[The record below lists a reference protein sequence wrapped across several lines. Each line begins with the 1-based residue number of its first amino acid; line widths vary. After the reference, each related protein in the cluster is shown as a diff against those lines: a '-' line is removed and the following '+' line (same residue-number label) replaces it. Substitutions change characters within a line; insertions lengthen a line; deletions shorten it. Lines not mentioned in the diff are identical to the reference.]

1 MRDGGDLP
9 RDGTARAAAPSG
21 EPIRRAESGFVD
33 EVAADLTSGR
43 WTRGRIT
50 LIRLIITFF
59 LLAPFFSAPRPHPA
73 QAAFLAPATL
83 VLIVIVNRYVVGFA
97 RPLRPHNRAT
107 TAWLIAIVALG
118 IAILAVGGLNWVGAI
133 FISGAAAGRL
143 TRSAWAAT
151 AAGACTAA
159 AGLGVGLAHGVG
171 WGGGALE
178 LTLGPLLATFFAY
191 TAARRSE
198 LVDKLRETRAELARM
213 AVADERLRIAR
224 DLHDL
229 LGHSLSLITLKAEL
243 AGRVIGADPDRA
255 AAEIADLE
263 TVARRSLGEVRA
275 AVTSYRQP
283 SLAAEIAAARQ
294 MLSAAGMDCRVDAP
308 ASIEL
313 PAETDALL
321 AWTVREGTTNVVRH
335 SGARGVTI
343 TITVT
348 GGEASADIADDGVGP
363 AWLAGDAPSAGGPGV
378 GEHGSG
384 LTGLTER
391 ARLAGAQ
398 VTAGE
403 GPGGKG
409 FRLMVRAPLARL
421 SVR

>member
-1 MRDGGDLP
+1 MRDVGDLP
-9 RDGTARAAAPSG
+9 
-21 EPIRRAESGFVD
+21 VD
-33 EVAADLTSGR
+33 ADLVSGR
-43 WTRGRIT
+43 RTRIM
-50 LIRLIITFF
+50 LIRLLITFF
-59 LLAPFFSAPRPHPA
+59 LLAPFFSRPRLSPA
-73 QAAFLAPATL
+73 HIAFLAPATL
-83 VLIVIVNRYVVGFA
+83 ILVVIVNRYVVGFA
-97 RPLRPHNRAT
+97 RPLRPRNRVS

-118 IAILAVGGLNWVGAI
+118 VSILAVGGLNWVGAI
-133 FISGAAAGRL
+133 FIAGAAAGRL
-143 TRSAWAAT
+143 TRSAWQAT
-151 AAGACTAA
+151 AAGVCTAA
-159 AGLGVGLAHGVG
+159 GGLAVGLTHGVG
-171 WGGGALE
+171 FGGGALE

-198 LVDKLRETRAELARM
+198 LVDTLRETRAELTRM

-243 AGRVIGADPDRA
+243 AGRVIGTDPDRA
-255 AAEIADLE
+255 ATEIADLE

-283 SLAAEIAAARQ
+283 SLAAEIAAARR

-313 PAETDALL
+313 PPETDALL

-335 SGARGVTI
+335 SGAHSVTI
-343 TITVT
+343 TIAITA
-348 GGEASADIADDGVGP
+348 GEASADIADDGVGP
-363 AWLAGDAPSAGGPGV
+363 AWPPGAAPAADVPGASGPGI

-391 ARLAGAQ
+391 AGLAGAQ
-398 VTAGE
+398 ISAGE

-421 SVR
+421 SVH